1 VSQSEHGGMENG
13 DNSFNVTGIDRTA
26 SAIGRTAF
34 ENQKSYPTVEG
45 PEDIPMDTQS
55 NHSKT
60 SKARSQGAHTTRSDK
75 SATLSKKE
83 RDPKKPKKPPASV
96 SGVSISKKS
105 SKPPKKKCWSQT
117 GSKYK

>member
-34 ENQKSYPTVEG
+34 ENQKSYPTIDG

-60 SKARSQGAHTTRSDK
+60 SRARSQGAHTTRSEK

-83 RDPKKPKKPPASV
+83 RE
-96 SGVSISKKS
+96 
-105 SKPPKKKCWSQT
+105 PKKKTQRRNLRHLYLTCQYQ
-117 GSKYK
+117 KNLANLLQKK